1 MVRWLQI
8 DWIRGNIEAFLH
20 DQRGS
25 ILSIMGFGLV
35 IAAGLSA
42 LAVDMSYLYVL
53 KGRLQSTADFAV
65 LAAVTQLPDEDA
77 ARTTALDYTAKN
89 MPAAK
94 HGTVLANADVVTG
107 NWDADTRTF
116 TPAGSPINA
125 VRAVTRRSQA
135 NGNAAG
141 MFFARILGFDDV
153 DMQTTAI
160 ASSAGADAC
169 VIALD
174 PIAEDALVVS
184 GNADVTLSCGAQVN
198 SISDWGLRVNGQAC
212 LTASSISIRSDW
224 YFGNCYTPEPDTSM
238 APMPDPLAYLNPP
251 DDYDDDGCTF
261 TTLVEVTADTTL
273 VPGNYCGG
281 IYIYGS
287 ANVTFIPGNYVVGGR
302 GLEITGSGAV
312 TGDEVMF
319 YIEPTAVV
327 PFHHHQG
334 PGKTVHFAGSAN
346 ITLSAP
352 NSGDYKDVLI
362 YQDPAT
368 PSDRELVFNGG
379 ADMELNGV
387 LYAPNNPIRFAGN
400 GDPGGATSI
409 VARTVEFTGNA
420 NLGSNPETTMFGPG
434 GVAGGISLV
443 Q

>member
-8 DWIRGNIEAFLH
+8 GRVRGNVAAFLQ

-25 ILSIMGFGLV
+25 ILTIMGFGLV
-35 IAAGLSA
+35 VAAGFTA

-53 KGRLQSTADFAV
+53 KGRLQTTADFAV

-77 ARTTALDYTAKN
+77 ARTMASEYTAKN
-89 MPAAK
+89 MPAAN

-116 TPAGSPINA
+116 TPAGDPVNA
-125 VRAVTRRSQA
+125 VRVVTRRSQA

-141 MFFARILGFDDV
+141 LFFASILGFDEI

-160 ASSAGADAC
+160 ASSEAGDSC
-169 VIALD
+169 IIALD
-174 PIAEDALVVS
+174 PSVDDALRVA
-184 GNADVTLSCGAQVN
+184 GNVDVTMSCGVRVN
-198 SISDWGLRVNGQAC
+198 STGSKAIRLAGGGC
-212 LTASSISIRSDW
+212 LTASIISVTGGHIGACIS
-224 YFGNCYTPEPDTSM
+224 PAPDTDMTPM
-238 APMPDPLAYLNPP
+238 ADPLAYLSPP
-251 DDYDDDGCTF
+251 TDFDDDGCTY
-261 TTLVEVTADTTL
+261 TALVEVTTDTTL
-273 VPGNYCGG
+273 SPGVYCGG
-281 IYIYGS
+281 ISIS
-287 ANVTFIPGNYVVGGR
+287 DTANVDFEPGNYTVGGE
-302 GLEITGSGAV
+302 GLEISGSGAV

-319 YIEPTAVV
+319 YIAPTATGI

-352 NSGDYKDVLI
+352 TSGDYKDVLI
-362 YQDPAT
+362 WQDAGVS
-368 PSDRELVFNGG
+368 SDLELVFNGG

-387 LYAPNNPIRFAGN
+387 LYAPNHQLRFAGN

-409 VARTVEFTGNA
+409 VARTVELTGNA
-420 NLGSNPETTMFGPG
+420 NFGSNPETALFGPG
-434 GVAGGISLV
+434 GAGGISLV